1 MLLQQDHERIVIIII
16 MGNILSVIDHLFEY
30 IDFYEINFV
39 TVTIRLL
46 GAMIFGALIGFERT
60 CKLRAAGFKT
70 YSLVCVGSAAV
81 MMTGM
86 FIYQN
91 YQISDPA
98 RLGAQVISGIG
109 FLGAGTI
116 MVTGFHSIKGL
127 TTAAGLWV
135 DACMGLV
142 IGIGFYEAAI
152 IMFAIILLVM
162 VVGEKVQVK
171 LLANSKRLRIY
182 ILLEKKDG
190 LYKFIAFLKELDISI
205 LEFEIIDTIGT
216 FTSFSFVLK
225 LNSKQ
230 QHYNILEIIQ
240 SSNYV
245 AYVDEA

>member
-1 MLLQQDHERIVIIII
+1 MINHFFQ
-16 MGNILSVIDHLFEY
+16 S

-39 TVTIRLL
+39 TAAIRLF
-46 GAMIFGALIGFERT
+46 GAMIFGAIIGYERT
-60 CKLRAAGFKT
+60 SKLRAAGFKT

-152 IMFAIILLVM
+152 IMFCIILFVM
-162 VVGEKVQVK
+162 VVGEKLQEK

-190 LYKFIAFLKELDISI
+190 LYKFIAFLKEHNIGI
-205 LEFEIIDTIGT
+205 LEFEIIDNIGT

-225 LNSKQ
+225 LTTKQ
-230 QHYNILEIIQ
+230 KHYDVLELIK

>member
-1 MLLQQDHERIVIIII
+1 MK
-16 MGNILSVIDHLFEY
+16 NIADILDKLFCN
-30 IDFYEINFV
+30 IDFYEINYI
-39 TVTIRLL
+39 TAAIRLI
-46 GAMIFGALIGFERT
+46 GAMIFGSIIGYERT

-135 DACMGLV
+135 VACMGLV

-152 IMFAIILLVM
+152 IMFLIIQFVM
-162 VVGEKVQVK
+162 IVGEKIQAR

-190 LYKFIAFLKELDISI
+190 LYKFLIFLNEHRINI
-205 LEFEIIDTIGT
+205 LEFEIIDNIGD
-216 FTSFSFVLK
+216 FTSFAFVLK
-225 LNSKQ
+225 LNEKQ
-230 QHYNILEIIQ
+230 KHDNILETIK
-240 SSNYV
+240 SSNFV